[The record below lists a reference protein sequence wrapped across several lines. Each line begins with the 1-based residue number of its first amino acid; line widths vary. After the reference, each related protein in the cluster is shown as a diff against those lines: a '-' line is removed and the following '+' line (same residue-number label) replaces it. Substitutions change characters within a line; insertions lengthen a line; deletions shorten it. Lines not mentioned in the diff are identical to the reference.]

1 MLVFCY
7 QWKSIWHILLRLKG
21 RGFKSMVELRQRLNP
36 MSSLLTPQHEGVG
49 LWGGGLQ
56 LTSPWSIGSTS
67 TLSLTYWWHLFYLGS
82 GDFFVPSSH
91 AVWIK
96 KLEKVYI
103 IENKL
108 DLWLKSWLSSSC
120 EKFGCWVCWFS
131 PGTPNSSHSPL
142 NDCNVVSFR
151 IFLVLAHEAGF
162 TDLIFKLDTFFIK

>member
-1 MLVFCY
+1 MKKYLAY
-7 QWKSIWHILLRLKG
+7 SIKTERSWVQIHG
-21 RGFKSMVELRQRLNP
+21 RV
-36 MSSLLTPQHEGVG
+36 TPKTEPNDLSPCG

-91 AVWIK
+91 AIWIK